1 MSEPVKLRLDFPLV
15 LPDVDDANDRC
26 VTRLL
31 DALSGLPGLAE
42 AHVVGR
48 ESGSPQLCIHY
59 DPVALSLTRVREL
72 VHSVGAPLTSR
83 FAHRPSAHT
92 RGARGC
98 RQPAQHPG
106 HPGSR
111 SRRFGCSAHRV

>member
-1 MSEPVKLRLDFPLV
+1 MSEPVKLRLDLPLV

-59 DPVALSLTRVREL
+59 DPAALSLTRVREL
-72 VHSVGAPLTSR
+72 MHSVGGPLTSR
-83 FAHRPSAHT
+83 FAHLVLRTGP
-92 RGARGC
+92 
-98 RQPAQHPG
+98 PAQHPG
-106 HPGSR
+106 RR
-111 SRRFGCSAHRV
+111 SRRLGYGAHRV